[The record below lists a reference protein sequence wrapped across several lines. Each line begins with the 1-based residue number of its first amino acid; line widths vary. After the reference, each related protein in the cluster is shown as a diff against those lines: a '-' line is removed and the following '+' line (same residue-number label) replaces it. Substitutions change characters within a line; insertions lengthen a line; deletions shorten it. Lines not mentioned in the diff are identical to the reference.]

1 MWVPVL
7 IAILGGGILIT
18 LTAIFLDSPLG
29 RSLARRF
36 DPGDGAGRAGAGPE
50 LRELTRKV
58 EVLEEEIDQL
68 NRSLEGVREEI
79 QFVQRLLE
87 DPARKQSRGP

>member
-36 DPGDGAGRAGAGPE
+36 DPGDPAVGSGPE
-50 LRELTRKV
+50 VRELTRKV
-58 EVLEEEIDQL
+58 DVLEDEIEQL
-68 NRSLEGVREEI
+68 NRSLEGMREEV

-87 DPARKQSRGP
+87 DPARKKSRAP

>member
-29 RSLARRF
+29 RSLARRY
-36 DPGDGAGRAGAGPE
+36 DPGDPTGPGVGVKE
-50 LRELTRKV
+50 LSKKV
-58 EVLEEEIDQL
+58 EVLEEEVEQL
-68 NRSLEGVREEI
+68 NRSLEGVREEV

-87 DPARKQSRGP
+87 DPARKKSRGP

>member
-29 RSLARRF
+29 RSLARRY
-36 DPGDGAGRAGAGPE
+36 DPGDPAEGGPGVKELGR
-50 LRELTRKV
+50 RV
-58 EVLEEEIDQL
+58 EVLEQEIEQL
-68 NRSLEGVREEI
+68 NRSLEGAREEI

-87 DPARKQSRGP
+87 DPARKKPQTP

>member
-18 LTAIFLDSPLG
+18 VTAIFLDSPLG

-36 DPGDGAGRAGAGPE
+36 DPGDGAGPGQDVRT
-50 LRELTRKV
+50 LTRKV

-68 NRSLEGVREEI
+68 NRSLEGMREEV

-87 DPARKQSRGP
+87 DPTRKKSPAP

>member
-29 RSLARRF
+29 RSLARRY
-36 DPGDGAGRAGAGPE
+36 DPGDPLGGGPGSKE
-50 LRELTRKV
+50 LSKKV
-58 EVLEEEIDQL
+58 EVLEEEIEQL

-79 QFVQRLLE
+79 QFVHRLLE
-87 DPARKQSRGP
+87 DPTRKKPQTP

>member
-36 DPGDGAGRAGAGPE
+36 DPGDGAGPGQDVRA
-50 LRELTRKV
+50 LTRKM
-58 EVLEEEIDQL
+58 EVLEDEIEQL
-68 NRSLEGVREEI
+68 NRSLEGVRDEI

-87 DPARKQSRGP
+87 DPARKKLPAP

>member
-29 RSLARRF
+29 RSLARRY
-36 DPGDGAGRAGAGPE
+36 DPGDAAVGGGQDVR
-50 LRELTRKV
+50 LLSKKV
-58 EVLEEEIDQL
+58 EVMEDEIEQL
-68 NRSLEGVREEI
+68 NRSLEGVRDEI

-87 DPARKQSRGP
+87 DPTRKKPHTP

>member
-36 DPGDGAGRAGAGPE
+36 DPGEHALPGGDV
-50 LRELTRKV
+50 RELARKV
-58 EVLEEEIDQL
+58 DVLEDEVEQL
-68 NRSLEGVREEI
+68 HRSLEGMRDEV

-87 DPARKQSRGP
+87 DPTRKQSRGP

>member
-7 IAILGGGILIT
+7 VAILGGGILIT

-36 DPGDGAGRAGAGPE
+36 DAGDGGKSGVNA
-50 LRELTRKV
+50 RELARKV
-58 EVLEEEIDQL
+58 EALEDEVDQL
-68 NRSLEGVREEI
+68 NRSIDAVRDEI
-79 QFVQRLLE
+79 AFVQRLLE
-87 DPARKQSRGP
+87 DPARKPSRTP